1 MDGSRYTVPD
11 YLFNTQ
17 SDGLPMSDEQE
28 TMNPYEGFKLL
39 RDHAPV
45 TQLEDDGP
53 WQVARHAD
61 VHAILRDHETFSSE
75 VSTRPPEERGAPS
88 MLFSDPPVHH
98 RLRRLVSVA
107 FKPSQIQ
114 KQEQQIR
121 HRCKDLLDAMP
132 TNTEVDLVQAL
143 AAPLPVMVIAEM
155 LGVEDGDMAT
165 FKAWSD
171 EIFSNIGEILFGTPS
186 AESER
191 AAEEMNA
198 YFLARIN
205 EIRNH
210 PREHLLGQLVAT
222 ETEDGKLDDEELLSF
237 CRLLL
242 IAGNE
247 TTTGLITAS
256 ARIFHELPQTLE
268 RLKASPELAPSF
280 IEEALRYYSPF
291 SATVRR
297 TTKRVEIAGQT
308 IAAGELVV
316 PLIASANRDERV
328 FENPDAFQI
337 DRSPNQHLGLG
348 FGIHVC
354 LGAHLARLE
363 GKVVVEQMA
372 ERYGSVRLT
381 EPKTASVGELGG
393 PKELMVIVS

>member
-1 MDGSRYTVPD
+1 MSET
-11 YLFNTQ
+11 TEQ
-17 SDGLPMSDEQE
+17 SEPQADV
-28 TMNPYEGFKLL
+28 NPYQGFKFL

-45 TQLEDDGP
+45 SQLEADGP

-61 VHAILRDHETFSSE
+61 VHAILRDHETYSSE
-75 VSTRPPEERGAPS
+75 VSIRPPEERGAPS

-107 FKPSQIQ
+107 FKPSQIA

-121 HRCKDLLDAMP
+121 QRCGDLLDAMP
-132 TNTEVDLVQAL
+132 KDTELDLVQAL

-186 AESER
+186 PESER

-198 YFLARIN
+198 YFLQRIN
-205 EIRNH
+205 DIRRA
-210 PREHLLGQLVAT
+210 PKDHLLGQLVET

-256 ARIFHELPQTLE
+256 ARIFHEEPQTLGQ
-268 RLKASPELAPSF
+268 LKEQPELAGSF
-280 IEEALRYYSPF
+280 VEEALRFYSPF

-297 TTKRVEIAGQT
+297 TSKDVEIAGQR
-308 IAAGELVV
+308 IGAGELVV

-328 FENPDAFQI
+328 FEAADTFRI
-337 DRSPNQHLGLG
+337 DRNPNQHLGLG

-363 GKVVVEQMA
+363 GKIVVEQMA
-372 ERYGSVRLT
+372 QRYNSVSLAN
-381 EPKTASVGELGG
+381 PQTATVGDLGG
-393 PKELMVIVS
+393 PKVLPIIVA

>member
-1 MDGSRYTVPD
+1 
-11 YLFNTQ
+11 
-17 SDGLPMSDEQE
+17 MSESIE

-39 RDHAPV
+39 REHAPV
-45 TQLEDDGP
+45 SQLEADGP

-61 VHAILRDHETFSSE
+61 VNAILRDHVTFSSD
-75 VSTRPPEERGAPS
+75 VSMQPEEKRGAPS

-114 KQEQQIR
+114 LQEEQIR
-121 HRCKDLLDAMP
+121 QRCNDLLDAIPM
-132 TNTEVDLVQAL
+132 NTEVDLVKAL

-186 AESER
+186 PESER

-198 YFLARIN
+198 YFLQRIN
-205 EIRNH
+205 DIRAN
-210 PREHLLGQLVAT
+210 PKNHLLGQLVAT
-222 ETEDGKLDDEELLSF
+222 ETEDGVLDDEELLSF

-247 TTTGLITAS
+247 TTTGLITAT
-256 ARIFHELPQTLE
+256 ARIFHENPHTLVE
-268 RLKASPELAPSF
+268 LKQKPELAATF
-280 IEEALRYYSPF
+280 VEEALRFYSPF

-297 TTKRVEIAGQT
+297 TTKDVEIAGQK
-308 IAAGELVV
+308 IPAGQLVV
-316 PLIASANRDERV
+316 PLIASANRDEQV
-328 FENPDAFQI
+328 FTDPDTFKL
-337 DRSPNQHLGLG
+337 DRNANAHLAMG
-348 FGIHVC
+348 FGIHFC

-363 GKVVVEQMA
+363 GKIVAQEMGR
-372 ERYGSVRLT
+372 RYNSVTLT
-381 EPKTASVGELGG
+381 NPKTATVGDLGG
-393 PKELMVIVS
+393 PKELTVVFG

>member
-1 MDGSRYTVPD
+1 MSET
-11 YLFNTQ
+11 TEQ
-17 SDGLPMSDEQE
+17 SEPQADVK
-28 TMNPYEGFKLL
+28 PYQAFKFL

-45 TQLEDDGP
+45 TQLEADGP

-61 VHAILRDHETFSSE
+61 VHAILRDHETYSSE
-75 VSTRPPEERGAPS
+75 VSIRPPEERGAPS

-107 FKPSQIQ
+107 FKPSQIA

-121 HRCKDLLDAMP
+121 QRCEDLLDAMP
-132 TNTEVDLVQAL
+132 KDTELDLVQAL

-186 AESER
+186 PESER

-198 YFLARIN
+198 YFLQRIN
-205 EIRNH
+205 DIRRA
-210 PREHLLGQLVAT
+210 PKDHLLGQLVET

-256 ARIFHELPQTLE
+256 ARIFHEEPQTLGQ
-268 RLKASPELAPSF
+268 LKEQPELAGSF
-280 IEEALRYYSPF
+280 VEEALRFYSPF

-297 TTKRVEIAGQT
+297 TSKDVEIAGQR
-308 IAAGELVV
+308 IGAGELVV

-328 FENPDAFQI
+328 FEAADTFRI
-337 DRSPNQHLGLG
+337 DRNPNQHLGLG

-363 GKVVVEQMA
+363 GKIVVEQMA
-372 ERYGSVRLT
+372 QRYNSVSLAN
-381 EPKTASVGELGG
+381 PQTATVGDLGG
-393 PKELMVIVS
+393 PKVLPIIVA

>member
-1 MDGSRYTVPD
+1 
-11 YLFNTQ
+11 
-17 SDGLPMSDEQE
+17 MSESLE

-39 RDHAPV
+39 REHAPV
-45 TQLEDDGP
+45 SQLEADGP

-61 VHAILRDHETFSSE
+61 VNAILRDHATFSSD
-75 VSTRPPEERGAPS
+75 VSMQPEEKRGAPS

-114 KQEQQIR
+114 LQEEQIR
-121 HRCKDLLDAMP
+121 LRCNDLLDAIP
-132 TNTEVDLVQAL
+132 INTEVDLVTAL

-186 AESER
+186 PESER

-198 YFLARIN
+198 YFLQRIN
-205 EIRNH
+205 DLREH
-210 PREHLLGQLVAT
+210 PKNHLLGQLVAT
-222 ETEDGKLDDEELLSF
+222 ETEDGVLDDEELLSF

-256 ARIFHELPQTLE
+256 ARIFHENPNTLAE
-268 RLKASPELAPSF
+268 LKQKPELAATF
-280 IEEALRYYSPF
+280 VEEALRFYSPF

-297 TTKRVEIAGQT
+297 TTKDVEIAGQK
-308 IAAGELVV
+308 IAAGQLVV
-316 PLIASANRDERV
+316 PLIASANRDEQV
-328 FENPDAFQI
+328 FTDPDKFKLDRDTNP
-337 DRSPNQHLGLG
+337 HLAMGY
-348 FGIHVC
+348 GIHFC

-363 GKVVVEQMA
+363 GKIVA
-372 ERYGSVRLT
+372 EELARRYSNVTLT
-381 EPKTASVGELGG
+381 SPKTATVGDLGG
-393 PKELMVIVS
+393 PKELAVVLS

>member
-1 MDGSRYTVPD
+1 
-11 YLFNTQ
+11 
-17 SDGLPMSDEQE
+17 MSESLE
-28 TMNPYEGFKLL
+28 TMNPYDGFRLM
-39 RDHAPV
+39 REHAPV
-45 TQLEDDGP
+45 SQLEAGGP

-61 VHAILRDHETFSSE
+61 VNAILRDHATFSSD
-75 VSTRPPEERGAPS
+75 VSMQPEEKRGAPS

-114 KQEQQIR
+114 LQEEQIR
-121 HRCKDLLDAMP
+121 VRCNDLLDAIP
-132 TNTEVDLVQAL
+132 VNTEVDLVTAL

-186 AESER
+186 PESER

-198 YFLARIN
+198 YFLQRIN
-205 EIRNH
+205 DL
-210 PREHLLGQLVAT
+210 RERPKNHLLGQLVAT
-222 ETEDGKLDDEELLSF
+222 ETEDGVLDDEELLSF

-256 ARIFHELPQTLE
+256 ARIFHENPNTLAE
-268 RLKASPELAPSF
+268 LKQKPELAATF
-280 IEEALRYYSPF
+280 VEEALRFYSPF

-297 TTKRVEIAGQT
+297 TTKDVEIAGQK
-308 IAAGELVV
+308 IAAGQLVV
-316 PLIASANRDERV
+316 PLIASANRDEQV
-328 FENPDAFQI
+328 FTDPDKFKLDRDTNP
-337 DRSPNQHLGLG
+337 HLAMGY
-348 FGIHVC
+348 GIHFC

-363 GKVVVEQMA
+363 GKIVA
-372 ERYGSVRLT
+372 EELARRYSSVTLT
-381 EPKTASVGELGG
+381 SPKTATVGDLGG
-393 PKELMVIVS
+393 PKELAVVFS

>member
-1 MDGSRYTVPD
+1 MSET
-11 YLFNTQ
+11 TEQ
-17 SDGLPMSDEQE
+17 SGPQADV
-28 TMNPYEGFKLL
+28 NPYQGFKFL

-45 TQLEDDGP
+45 TQLEADGP

-61 VHAILRDHETFSSE
+61 VHAILRDHETYSSE
-75 VSTRPPEERGAPS
+75 VSIRPPEERGAPS

-107 FKPSQIQ
+107 FKPSQIA

-121 HRCKDLLDAMP
+121 QRCGDLLDAMP
-132 TNTEVDLVQAL
+132 KDTELDLVQAL

-186 AESER
+186 PESER

-198 YFLARIN
+198 YFLQRIN
-205 EIRNH
+205 DIRRA
-210 PREHLLGQLVAT
+210 PKDHLLGQLVET

-256 ARIFHELPQTLE
+256 ARIFHEEPQTLGQ
-268 RLKASPELAPSF
+268 LKEQPELAGSF
-280 IEEALRYYSPF
+280 VEEALRFYSPF

-297 TTKRVEIAGQT
+297 TSKDVEIAGQR
-308 IAAGELVV
+308 IGAGELVV

-328 FENPDAFQI
+328 FEAADTFRI
-337 DRSPNQHLGLG
+337 DRNPNQHLGLG

-363 GKVVVEQMA
+363 GKIVVEQMA
-372 ERYGSVRLT
+372 QRYNSVSLAN
-381 EPKTASVGELGG
+381 PQTATVGDLGG
-393 PKELMVIVS
+393 PKVLPIIVA

>member
-1 MDGSRYTVPD
+1 MADP
-11 YLFNTQ
+11 
-17 SDGLPMSDEQE
+17 QE
-28 TMNPYEGFKLL
+28 KINPYEGFKLL

-45 TQLEDDGP
+45 TQLEADGP

-75 VSTRPPEERGAPS
+75 VSIRPPEERGAPS
-88 MLFSDPPVHH
+88 MLFSDPPIHN
-98 RLRRLVSVA
+98 RLRKLVSVA
-107 FKPSQIQ
+107 FKPGQIQ
-114 KQEQQIR
+114 LQEQQIR
-121 HRCKDLLDAMP
+121 SRCNALLDAMP
-132 TNTEVDLVQAL
+132 TDTELDLVQVL

-191 AAEEMNA
+191 AAQEMNA
-198 YFLARIN
+198 YFLQRIN
-205 EIRNH
+205 DIRRH
-210 PREHLLGQLVAT
+210 PKEHLLGQLVAT

-256 ARIFHELPQTLE
+256 ARIFHEEPDTLIQLKQNPQ
-268 RLKASPELAPSF
+268 LAKNF
-280 IEEALRYYSPF
+280 VEEALRFYSPF

-297 TTKRVEIAGQT
+297 TTKDVEIAGQA
-308 IAAGELVV
+308 IAAGELVI
-316 PLIASANRDERV
+316 PLLASANRDERV
-328 FENPDAFQI
+328 FEAPDTFRL
-337 DRSPNQHLGLG
+337 DRSPKPHLGLG

-363 GKVVVEQMA
+363 GKIVVEQMA
-372 ERYGSVRLT
+372 ERYRGIELVNAQAT
-381 EPKTASVGELGG
+381 TVGELGG
-393 PKELMVIVS
+393 PKSLVVRLR

>member
-1 MDGSRYTVPD
+1 
-11 YLFNTQ
+11 
-17 SDGLPMSDEQE
+17 MSESLE

-39 RDHAPV
+39 REHAPV
-45 TQLEDDGP
+45 SQLEADGP

-61 VHAILRDHETFSSE
+61 VNAILRDHATFSSD
-75 VSTRPPEERGAPS
+75 VSMQPEEKRGAPS

-114 KQEQQIR
+114 LQEEQIR
-121 HRCKDLLDAMP
+121 LRCNDLLDAIP
-132 TNTEVDLVQAL
+132 INTEVDLVTAL

-186 AESER
+186 PESER

-198 YFLARIN
+198 YFLQRIN
-205 EIRNH
+205 DLREH
-210 PREHLLGQLVAT
+210 PKNHLLGQLVAT
-222 ETEDGKLDDEELLSF
+222 ETEDGVLDDEELLSF

-256 ARIFHELPQTLE
+256 ARIFHENPNTLAE
-268 RLKASPELAPSF
+268 LKQKPELAATF
-280 IEEALRYYSPF
+280 VEEALRFYSPF

-297 TTKRVEIAGQT
+297 TTKDVEIAGQK
-308 IAAGELVV
+308 IAAGQLVV
-316 PLIASANRDERV
+316 PLIASANRDEQV
-328 FENPDAFQI
+328 FTDPDKFKLDRDTNP
-337 DRSPNQHLGLG
+337 HLAMGY
-348 FGIHVC
+348 GIHFC

-363 GKVVVEQMA
+363 GKIVA
-372 ERYGSVRLT
+372 EELARRYSNVTLT
-381 EPKTASVGELGG
+381 SPKTATVGDLGG
-393 PKELMVIVS
+393 PKELAVVFG

>member
-1 MDGSRYTVPD
+1 MADP
-11 YLFNTQ
+11 
-17 SDGLPMSDEQE
+17 QE

-45 TQLEDDGP
+45 TQLEADGP

-75 VSTRPPEERGAPS
+75 VSIRPPEERGAPS
-88 MLFSDPPVHH
+88 MLFSDPPIHN
-98 RLRRLVSVA
+98 RLRKLVSVA
-107 FKPSQIQ
+107 FKPGQIQ
-114 KQEQQIR
+114 LQEQQIR
-121 HRCKDLLDAMP
+121 SRCNALLDAMP
-132 TNTEVDLVQAL
+132 TDTELDLVQAL

-191 AAEEMNA
+191 AAQEMNA
-198 YFLARIN
+198 YFLQRIN
-205 EIRNH
+205 DIRRH
-210 PREHLLGQLVAT
+210 PKEHLLGQLVAT

-256 ARIFHELPQTLE
+256 ARIFHEEPDTLIQLKQNPQ
-268 RLKASPELAPSF
+268 LAKNF
-280 IEEALRYYSPF
+280 VEEALRFYSPF

-297 TTKRVEIAGQT
+297 TTKDVEIAGQA
-308 IAAGELVV
+308 IAAGELVI
-316 PLIASANRDERV
+316 PLLASANRDERV
-328 FENPDAFQI
+328 FEAPDTFRLH
-337 DRSPNQHLGLG
+337 RSPNPHLGLG

-363 GKVVVEQMA
+363 GKIVVEQMA
-372 ERYGSVRLT
+372 KRYRGIELVNAQAT
-381 EPKTASVGELGG
+381 TVGELGG
-393 PKELMVIVS
+393 PKSLPVRLR

>member
-1 MDGSRYTVPD
+1 
-11 YLFNTQ
+11 
-17 SDGLPMSDEQE
+17 MSESLE
-28 TMNPYEGFKLL
+28 TMNPYDGFKLL
-39 RDHAPV
+39 REHAPV
-45 TQLEDDGP
+45 SQLEAGGP

-61 VHAILRDHETFSSE
+61 VNAILRDHATFSSD
-75 VSTRPPEERGAPS
+75 VSMQPEEKRGAPS

-114 KQEQQIR
+114 VQEEQIR
-121 HRCKDLLDAMP
+121 LRCNDLLDAIP
-132 TNTEVDLVQAL
+132 INTEVDLVTAL
-143 AAPLPVMVIAEM
+143 AAPLPVIVIAEM

-186 AESER
+186 PESER

-198 YFLARIN
+198 YFLQRIN
-205 EIRNH
+205 DLREH
-210 PREHLLGQLVAT
+210 PKSHLLGELVAT
-222 ETEDGKLDDEELLSF
+222 ETEDGVLDDEELLSF

-256 ARIFHELPQTLE
+256 ARIFHENPNTLAE
-268 RLKASPELAPSF
+268 LKRKPELAASF
-280 IEEALRYYSPF
+280 VEEALRFYSPF

-297 TTKRVEIAGQT
+297 ATKDVEISGQK
-308 IAAGELVV
+308 IPAGELVV

-328 FENPDAFQI
+328 FTDPDSFKLDRDTNP
-337 DRSPNQHLGLG
+337 HLALG
-348 FGIHVC
+348 YGIHFC

-363 GKVVVEQMA
+363 GKIVAEEMA
-372 ERYGSVRLT
+372 RRFCSVTLT
-381 EPKTASVGELGG
+381 NPKTATVGDLGG
-393 PKELMVIVS
+393 PKELAVMFS

>member
-1 MDGSRYTVPD
+1 MSET
-11 YLFNTQ
+11 TEQ
-17 SDGLPMSDEQE
+17 SERQADV
-28 TMNPYEGFKLL
+28 NPYQAFKFL

-45 TQLEDDGP
+45 TQLEADGP

-61 VHAILRDHETFSSE
+61 VHAILRDHETYSSE
-75 VSTRPPEERGAPS
+75 VSIRPPEERGAPS
-88 MLFSDPPVHH
+88 MLLSDPPVHH

-107 FKPSQIQ
+107 FKPSQIAQ
-114 KQEQQIR
+114 QEQQIR
-121 HRCKDLLDAMP
+121 QRCEDLLDAMP
-132 TNTEVDLVQAL
+132 KDTELDLVQAL

-186 AESER
+186 PESER

-198 YFLARIN
+198 YFLQRIN
-205 EIRNH
+205 DIRRA
-210 PREHLLGQLVAT
+210 PKDHLLGQLVET

-256 ARIFHELPQTLE
+256 ARIFHEEPQTLGQLKE
-268 RLKASPELAPSF
+268 RPELAGSF
-280 IEEALRYYSPF
+280 VEEALRFYSPF

-297 TTKRVEIAGQT
+297 TSKDVEIAEQRIGS
-308 IAAGELVV
+308 GELVV

-328 FENPDAFQI
+328 FEAADTFRI
-337 DRSPNQHLGLG
+337 DRNPNQHLGLG

-363 GKVVVEQMA
+363 GKIVVEQMA
-372 ERYGSVRLT
+372 QRYNSVSLAN
-381 EPKTASVGELGG
+381 PQTATVGDLGG
-393 PKELMVIVS
+393 PKVLPIIVA

>member
-1 MDGSRYTVPD
+1 MSET
-11 YLFNTQ
+11 TEQ
-17 SDGLPMSDEQE
+17 SEPQADV
-28 TMNPYEGFKLL
+28 NPYQGFKFL

-45 TQLEDDGP
+45 TQLEADGP

-61 VHAILRDHETFSSE
+61 VHAILRDHETYSSE
-75 VSTRPPEERGAPS
+75 VSIRPPEERGAPS

-107 FKPSQIQ
+107 FKPSQIA

-121 HRCKDLLDAMP
+121 QRCGDLLDAMP
-132 TNTEVDLVQAL
+132 KDTELDLVQAL

-186 AESER
+186 PESER

-198 YFLARIN
+198 YFLQRIN
-205 EIRNH
+205 DIRRA
-210 PREHLLGQLVAT
+210 PKDHLLGQLVET

-256 ARIFHELPQTLE
+256 ARIFHEEPQTLGQ
-268 RLKASPELAPSF
+268 LKEQPELAGSF
-280 IEEALRYYSPF
+280 VEEALRFYSPF

-297 TTKRVEIAGQT
+297 TSKDVEIAGQR
-308 IAAGELVV
+308 IGAGELVV

-328 FENPDAFQI
+328 FEAADTFRI
-337 DRSPNQHLGLG
+337 DRNPNQHLGLG

-363 GKVVVEQMA
+363 GKIVVEQMA
-372 ERYGSVRLT
+372 QRYNSVSLAN
-381 EPKTASVGELGG
+381 PQTATVGDLGG
-393 PKELMVIVS
+393 PKVLPIIVA

>member
-1 MDGSRYTVPD
+1 
-11 YLFNTQ
+11 
-17 SDGLPMSDEQE
+17 MSEVAE
-28 TMNPYEGFKLL
+28 PMNPYDGFKML

-45 TQLEDDGP
+45 TRIEADGP

-61 VHAILRDHETFSSE
+61 VHAVMRDHATFSSD
-75 VSTRPPEERGAPS
+75 VSALPSEERGAPS

-98 RLRRLVSVA
+98 RLRKLVSVA
-107 FKPSQIQ
+107 FKPSQIE
-114 KQEQQIR
+114 KQEAQIR
-121 HRCKDLLDAMP
+121 ARCRALLDTMP
-132 TNTEVDLVQAL
+132 TNAEVDLVESL

-186 AESER
+186 PESE
-191 AAEEMNA
+191 AAAAEMNA
-198 YFLARIN
+198 YFLQRIN
-205 EIRNH
+205 HIRRH
-210 PREHLLGQLVAT
+210 PKNHLLGQLVAV
-222 ETEDGKLDDEELLSF
+222 ETEDGRLDDEELLSF

-256 ARIFHELPQTLE
+256 ARIFHEEPQTLAQL
-268 RLKASPELAPSF
+268 RQSPKLSGAF
-280 IEEALRYYSPF
+280 VEEALRYYSPF

-297 TTKRVEIAGQT
+297 TTKEVELAGQT
-308 IAAGELVV
+308 IGAGELVV

-328 FENPDAFQI
+328 FDAPDTFVI
-337 DRSPNQHLGLG
+337 ERSPNPHLGMG
-348 FGIHVC
+348 FGIHFC

-363 GKVVVEQMA
+363 GKIVVEQMA
-372 ERYGSVRLT
+372 ERYSQVALVKP
-381 EPKTASVGELGG
+381 ETATVGDLGG
-393 PKELMVIVS
+393 PKELAVIVS

>member
-1 MDGSRYTVPD
+1 
-11 YLFNTQ
+11 
-17 SDGLPMSDEQE
+17 MSESLE

-39 RDHAPV
+39 REHAPV
-45 TQLEDDGP
+45 SQLEADGP

-61 VHAILRDHETFSSE
+61 VNAILRDHATFSSD
-75 VSTRPPEERGAPS
+75 VSMQPEEKRGAPS

-114 KQEQQIR
+114 LQEEQIR
-121 HRCKDLLDAMP
+121 LRCNDLLDAIP
-132 TNTEVDLVQAL
+132 INTEVDLVTAL

-186 AESER
+186 PESER

-198 YFLARIN
+198 YFLQRIN
-205 EIRNH
+205 DLREH
-210 PREHLLGQLVAT
+210 PKNHLLGQLVAT
-222 ETEDGKLDDEELLSF
+222 ETEDGVLDDEELLSF

-256 ARIFHELPQTLE
+256 ARIFHENPNTLVE
-268 RLKASPELAPSF
+268 LKQKPELAATF
-280 IEEALRYYSPF
+280 VEEALRFYSPF

-297 TTKRVEIAGQT
+297 TTKDVEIAGQK
-308 IAAGELVV
+308 IAAGQLVV
-316 PLIASANRDERV
+316 PLIASANRDEQV
-328 FENPDAFQI
+328 FTDPDKFKLDRDTNP
-337 DRSPNQHLGLG
+337 HLAMGY
-348 FGIHVC
+348 GIHFC

-363 GKVVVEQMA
+363 GKIVA
-372 ERYGSVRLT
+372 EELARRYSNVTLT
-381 EPKTASVGELGG
+381 SPKTATVGDLGG
-393 PKELMVIVS
+393 PKELAVVLS

>member
-1 MDGSRYTVPD
+1 
-11 YLFNTQ
+11 
-17 SDGLPMSDEQE
+17 MSE
-28 TMNPYEGFKLL
+28 TETSKSPQADINPYEGFKFL

-45 TQLEDDGP
+45 TQLEADGP

-61 VHAILRDHETFSSE
+61 VHAILRDHETYSSE
-75 VSTRPPEERGAPS
+75 VSIRSPQERGAPS

-107 FKPSQIQ
+107 FKPSQIA

-121 HRCKDLLDAMP
+121 QRCADLLEAMP
-132 TNTEVDLVQAL
+132 KDTELDLVQAL

-186 AESER
+186 QESER
-191 AAEEMNA
+191 AAAEMNA
-198 YFLARIN
+198 YFLQCIN
-205 EIRNH
+205 DIRRD
-210 PREHLLGQLVAT
+210 PKDHLLGQLVAT

-256 ARIFHELPQTLE
+256 ARIFHEEPQTLTQ
-268 RLKASPELAPSF
+268 LKQRPELAGPF
-280 IEEALRYYSPF
+280 VEEALRYYSPF

-297 TTKRVEIAGQT
+297 TSKDVEIAGQR
-308 IAAGELVV
+308 IGVGELVV

-328 FENPDAFQI
+328 FDAADTFRI
-337 DRSPNQHLGLG
+337 DRNPNQHLGLG

-363 GKVVVEQMA
+363 GRIVVEQMA
-372 ERYGSVRLT
+372 QRYSSVSLAN
-381 EPKTASVGELGG
+381 PQTASVGDLGG
-393 PKELMVIVS
+393 PKELPIIVA

>member
-1 MDGSRYTVPD
+1 MSET
-11 YLFNTQ
+11 TEQ
-17 SDGLPMSDEQE
+17 SEPQADV
-28 TMNPYEGFKLL
+28 NPYQAFKFL

-45 TQLEDDGP
+45 TQLEADGP

-61 VHAILRDHETFSSE
+61 VHAILRDHETYSSE
-75 VSTRPPEERGAPS
+75 VSIRPPEERGAPS

-107 FKPSQIQ
+107 FKPSQIA

-121 HRCKDLLDAMP
+121 QRCGDLLDAMP
-132 TNTEVDLVQAL
+132 KDTELDLVQAL

-186 AESER
+186 PESER

-198 YFLARIN
+198 YFLQRIN
-205 EIRNH
+205 DIRRA
-210 PREHLLGQLVAT
+210 PKDHLLGQLVET

-256 ARIFHELPQTLE
+256 ARIFHEEPQTLGQ
-268 RLKASPELAPSF
+268 LKEQPELAGSF
-280 IEEALRYYSPF
+280 VEEALRFYSPF

-297 TTKRVEIAGQT
+297 TSKDVEIAGQR
-308 IAAGELVV
+308 IGAGELVV

-328 FENPDAFQI
+328 FEAADTFRI
-337 DRSPNQHLGLG
+337 DRNPNQHLGLG

-363 GKVVVEQMA
+363 GKIVVEQMA
-372 ERYGSVRLT
+372 QRYNSVSLAN
-381 EPKTASVGELGG
+381 PQTATVGDLGG
-393 PKELMVIVS
+393 PKVLPIIVA

>member
-1 MDGSRYTVPD
+1 MSET
-11 YLFNTQ
+11 TEQ
-17 SDGLPMSDEQE
+17 SEPQADV
-28 TMNPYEGFKLL
+28 NPYQGFKFL

-45 TQLEDDGP
+45 TQLEADGP

-61 VHAILRDHETFSSE
+61 VHAILRDHETYSSE
-75 VSTRPPEERGAPS
+75 VSIRPPEERGAPS

-107 FKPSQIQ
+107 FKPSQIA

-121 HRCKDLLDAMP
+121 QRCGDLLDAMP
-132 TNTEVDLVQAL
+132 KDTELDLVQAL

-186 AESER
+186 PESER

-198 YFLARIN
+198 YFLQRIN
-205 EIRNH
+205 DIRRA
-210 PREHLLGQLVAT
+210 PKDHLLGQLVET

-256 ARIFHELPQTLE
+256 ARIFHEEPQTLGQ
-268 RLKASPELAPSF
+268 LKEQPELAGSF
-280 IEEALRYYSPF
+280 VEEALRFYSPF

-297 TTKRVEIAGQT
+297 TSKDVEIAEQRIG
-308 IAAGELVV
+308 AGELVV

-328 FENPDAFQI
+328 FEAADTFRI
-337 DRSPNQHLGLG
+337 DRNPNQHLGLG

-363 GKVVVEQMA
+363 GKIVVEQMA
-372 ERYGSVRLT
+372 QRYNSVSLAN
-381 EPKTASVGELGG
+381 PQTATVGDLGG
-393 PKELMVIVS
+393 PKVLPIIVA

>member
-1 MDGSRYTVPD
+1 
-11 YLFNTQ
+11 
-17 SDGLPMSDEQE
+17 MSESLE

-39 RDHAPV
+39 REHAPV
-45 TQLEDDGP
+45 SQLEADGP

-61 VHAILRDHETFSSE
+61 VNSILRDHATFSSD
-75 VSTRPPEERGAPS
+75 VSMQPEEKRGAPS

-114 KQEQQIR
+114 LQEEQIR
-121 HRCKDLLDAMP
+121 LRCNDLLDAIP
-132 TNTEVDLVQAL
+132 INTEVDLVTAL

-186 AESER
+186 PESER

-198 YFLARIN
+198 YFLQRIN
-205 EIRNH
+205 DLREH
-210 PREHLLGQLVAT
+210 PKNHLLGQLVAT
-222 ETEDGKLDDEELLSF
+222 ETEDGVLDDEELLSF

-256 ARIFHELPQTLE
+256 ARIFHENPNTLAE
-268 RLKASPELAPSF
+268 LKQKPELAATF
-280 IEEALRYYSPF
+280 VEEALRFYSPF

-297 TTKRVEIAGQT
+297 TTKDVEIAGQK
-308 IAAGELVV
+308 IAAGQLVV
-316 PLIASANRDERV
+316 PLIASANRDEQV
-328 FENPDAFQI
+328 FTDPDKFKLDRDTNP
-337 DRSPNQHLGLG
+337 HLAMGY
-348 FGIHVC
+348 GIHFC

-363 GKVVVEQMA
+363 GKIVA
-372 ERYGSVRLT
+372 EELARRYSNVTLT
-381 EPKTASVGELGG
+381 SPKTATVGDLGG
-393 PKELMVIVS
+393 PKELAVVFS

>member
-1 MDGSRYTVPD
+1 
-11 YLFNTQ
+11 
-17 SDGLPMSDEQE
+17 MSESLE

-39 RDHAPV
+39 REHAPV
-45 TQLEDDGP
+45 SQLEADGP

-61 VHAILRDHETFSSE
+61 VNAILRDHATFSSD
-75 VSTRPPEERGAPS
+75 VSMQPEEKRGAPS

-114 KQEQQIR
+114 LQEEQIR
-121 HRCKDLLDAMP
+121 LRCNDLLDAIP
-132 TNTEVDLVQAL
+132 INTEVDLVTAL

-186 AESER
+186 PESER

-198 YFLARIN
+198 YFLQRIN
-205 EIRNH
+205 DL
-210 PREHLLGQLVAT
+210 REHPKNHMLGQLVAT
-222 ETEDGKLDDEELLSF
+222 ETEDGVLDDEELLSF

-256 ARIFHELPQTLE
+256 ARIFHENPNTLAE
-268 RLKASPELAPSF
+268 LKQKPELAATF
-280 IEEALRYYSPF
+280 VEEALRFYSPF

-297 TTKRVEIAGQT
+297 TTKDVEIAGQK
-308 IAAGELVV
+308 IAAGQLVV
-316 PLIASANRDERV
+316 PLIASANRDEQV
-328 FENPDAFQI
+328 FTDPDKFKLDRDTNP
-337 DRSPNQHLGLG
+337 HLAMGY
-348 FGIHVC
+348 GIHFC

-363 GKVVVEQMA
+363 GKIVA
-372 ERYGSVRLT
+372 EELARRYSNVTLT
-381 EPKTASVGELGG
+381 SPKTATVGDLGG
-393 PKELMVIVS
+393 PKELAVVFS

>member
-1 MDGSRYTVPD
+1 MADP
-11 YLFNTQ
+11 
-17 SDGLPMSDEQE
+17 QE

-45 TQLEDDGP
+45 TQLEADGP

-75 VSTRPPEERGAPS
+75 VSIRPPEERGAPS
-88 MLFSDPPVHH
+88 MLFSDPPIHN
-98 RLRRLVSVA
+98 RLRKLVSVA
-107 FKPSQIQ
+107 FKPGQIQ
-114 KQEQQIR
+114 LQEQQIR
-121 HRCKDLLDAMP
+121 SRCNALLDAMP
-132 TNTEVDLVQAL
+132 TDTELDLVQAL

-191 AAEEMNA
+191 AAQEMNA
-198 YFLARIN
+198 YFLQRIN
-205 EIRNH
+205 DIRRH

-256 ARIFHELPQTLE
+256 ARIFHEEPDTLIQLKQNPQ
-268 RLKASPELAPSF
+268 LAKNF
-280 IEEALRYYSPF
+280 VEEALRFYSPF

-297 TTKRVEIAGQT
+297 TTKDVEIAGKA
-308 IAAGELVV
+308 IAAGELVI
-316 PLIASANRDERV
+316 PLLASANRDERV
-328 FENPDAFQI
+328 FEAPDTFRL
-337 DRSPNQHLGLG
+337 DRSPNPHLGLG

-363 GKVVVEQMA
+363 GKIVVEQMA
-372 ERYGSVRLT
+372 ERYRGIELVNAQAT
-381 EPKTASVGELGG
+381 TVGELGG
-393 PKELMVIVS
+393 PKSLAVRLR

>member
-1 MDGSRYTVPD
+1 MADP
-11 YLFNTQ
+11 
-17 SDGLPMSDEQE
+17 QE

-45 TQLEDDGP
+45 TQLEADGP

-75 VSTRPPEERGAPS
+75 VSIRPPEERGAPS
-88 MLFSDPPVHH
+88 RLFSDPPIHN
-98 RLRRLVSVA
+98 RLRKLVSVA
-107 FKPSQIQ
+107 FKPGQIQ
-114 KQEQQIR
+114 LQEQQIR
-121 HRCKDLLDAMP
+121 SRCNALLDAMP
-132 TNTEVDLVQAL
+132 TDTELDLVQAL

-191 AAEEMNA
+191 AAQEMNA
-198 YFLARIN
+198 YFLQRIN
-205 EIRNH
+205 DIRRH

-256 ARIFHELPQTLE
+256 ARIFHEEPDTLIQLKQNPQ
-268 RLKASPELAPSF
+268 LAKNF
-280 IEEALRYYSPF
+280 VEEALRGYSPF
-291 SATVRR
+291 AATVRR
-297 TTKRVEIAGQT
+297 TTKDVESAGQA
-308 IAAGELVV
+308 IAAGELVI
-316 PLIASANRDERV
+316 PLLASANRDERV
-328 FENPDAFQI
+328 FEAPDTFRL
-337 DRSPNQHLGLG
+337 DRSPNPHLGLG

-363 GKVVVEQMA
+363 GKIVVEQMA
-372 ERYGSVRLT
+372 ERYRGIELVNAQAT
-381 EPKTASVGELGG
+381 TVGELGG
-393 PKELMVIVS
+393 PKSLAVRLR

>member
-1 MDGSRYTVPD
+1 
-11 YLFNTQ
+11 
-17 SDGLPMSDEQE
+17 MSESLE

-39 RDHAPV
+39 REHASV
-45 TQLEDDGP
+45 SQLEADGP

-61 VHAILRDHETFSSE
+61 VNAILRDHATFSSD
-75 VSTRPPEERGAPS
+75 VSMQPEEKRGAPS

-114 KQEQQIR
+114 LQEEQIR
-121 HRCKDLLDAMP
+121 LRCNDLLDAIP
-132 TNTEVDLVQAL
+132 INTEVDLVTAL

-186 AESER
+186 PESER

-198 YFLARIN
+198 YFLQRIN
-205 EIRNH
+205 DLREH
-210 PREHLLGQLVAT
+210 PKNHLLGQLVAT
-222 ETEDGKLDDEELLSF
+222 ETEDGVLDDEELLSF

-256 ARIFHELPQTLE
+256 ARIFHENPNTLAE
-268 RLKASPELAPSF
+268 LKQKPELAATF
-280 IEEALRYYSPF
+280 VEEALRFYSPF

-297 TTKRVEIAGQT
+297 TTKDVEIAGQK
-308 IAAGELVV
+308 IAAGQLVV
-316 PLIASANRDERV
+316 PLIASANRDEQV
-328 FENPDAFQI
+328 FTDPDKFKLDRDTNP
-337 DRSPNQHLGLG
+337 HLAMGY
-348 FGIHVC
+348 GIHFC

-363 GKVVVEQMA
+363 GKIVA
-372 ERYGSVRLT
+372 EELARRYSNVTLT
-381 EPKTASVGELGG
+381 SPKTATVGDLGG
-393 PKELMVIVS
+393 PKELAVVFS

>member
-1 MDGSRYTVPD
+1 
-11 YLFNTQ
+11 
-17 SDGLPMSDEQE
+17 MSESLE

-39 RDHAPV
+39 REHAPV
-45 TQLEDDGP
+45 SQLEADGP

-61 VHAILRDHETFSSE
+61 VNAILRDHATFSSD
-75 VSTRPPEERGAPS
+75 VSMQPEEKRGAPS
-88 MLFSDPPVHH
+88 MLFSDPPMHH

-114 KQEQQIR
+114 LQEEQIR
-121 HRCKDLLDAMP
+121 LRCNDLLDAIP
-132 TNTEVDLVQAL
+132 INTEVDLVTAL

-186 AESER
+186 PESER

-198 YFLARIN
+198 YFLQRIN
-205 EIRNH
+205 DLREH
-210 PREHLLGQLVAT
+210 PKNHLLGQLVAT
-222 ETEDGKLDDEELLSF
+222 ETEDGVLDDEELLSF

-256 ARIFHELPQTLE
+256 ARIFHENPNTLAE
-268 RLKASPELAPSF
+268 LKQKPELAATF
-280 IEEALRYYSPF
+280 VEEALRFYSPF

-297 TTKRVEIAGQT
+297 TTKDVEIAGQK
-308 IAAGELVV
+308 IAAGQLVV
-316 PLIASANRDERV
+316 PLIASANRDEQV
-328 FENPDAFQI
+328 FTDPDKFKLDRDTNP
-337 DRSPNQHLGLG
+337 HLAMGY
-348 FGIHVC
+348 GIHFC

-363 GKVVVEQMA
+363 GKIVA
-372 ERYGSVRLT
+372 EELARRYSNVTLT
-381 EPKTASVGELGG
+381 SPKTATVGDLGG
-393 PKELMVIVS
+393 PKELAVVFN

>member
-1 MDGSRYTVPD
+1 
-11 YLFNTQ
+11 
-17 SDGLPMSDEQE
+17 MSETTEQPE
-28 TMNPYEGFKLL
+28 PQADVNPYQGFKFL

-45 TQLEDDGP
+45 TQLEADGP

-61 VHAILRDHETFSSE
+61 VHAILRDHETYSSE
-75 VSTRPPEERGAPS
+75 VSIRPPEERGAPS

-107 FKPSQIQ
+107 FKPSQIA

-121 HRCKDLLDAMP
+121 QRCGDLLDAMP
-132 TNTEVDLVQAL
+132 KDTELDLVQAL

-186 AESER
+186 PESER

-198 YFLARIN
+198 YFLQRIN
-205 EIRNH
+205 DIRRA
-210 PREHLLGQLVAT
+210 PKDHLLGQLVET

-256 ARIFHELPQTLE
+256 ARIFHEEPQTLGQ
-268 RLKASPELAPSF
+268 LKEQPELAGSF
-280 IEEALRYYSPF
+280 VEEALRFYSPF

-297 TTKRVEIAGQT
+297 TSKDVEIAGQR
-308 IAAGELVV
+308 IGAGELVV

-328 FENPDAFQI
+328 FEAADTFRI
-337 DRSPNQHLGLG
+337 DRNPNQHLGLG

-363 GKVVVEQMA
+363 GKIVVEQMA
-372 ERYGSVRLT
+372 QRYNSVSLAN
-381 EPKTASVGELGG
+381 PQTATVGDLGG
-393 PKELMVIVS
+393 PKVLPIIVA

>member
-1 MDGSRYTVPD
+1 MSETVQPV
-11 YLFNTQ
+11 
-17 SDGLPMSDEQE
+17 
-28 TMNPYEGFKLL
+28 NPYEGFKFL

-45 TQLEDDGP
+45 TQLEEDGP

-61 VHAILRDHETFSSE
+61 VHAILRDHETYSSE
-75 VSTRPPEERGAPS
+75 VSIRPPEERGAPS

-107 FKPSQIQ
+107 FKPSQIA

-121 HRCKDLLDAMP
+121 VRCGDLLDAIER
-132 TNTEVDLVQAL
+132 NAEVDLVQAL

-155 LGVEDGDMAT
+155 LGVEDGDMGT

-186 AESER
+186 PESER

-198 YFLARIN
+198 YFLEQIN
-205 EIRNH
+205 HIRRH
-210 PREHLLGQLVAT
+210 PKEPLLGQLVAP
-222 ETEDGKLDDEELLSF
+222 EPADGKLHDEALLSF

-256 ARIFHELPQTLE
+256 ARIFHEEPQTLNQ
-268 RLKASPELAPSF
+268 LKQLPDLAKSF
-280 IEEALRYYSPF
+280 VEEALRYYSPL
-291 SATVRR
+291 SSTVRR
-297 TTKRVEIAGQT
+297 TTKEVEIAGQHV
-308 IAAGELVV
+308 AAGELVV

-328 FENPDAFQI
+328 FEAPDTFRI
-337 DRSPNQHLGLG
+337 DRNPNQHLGLG

-363 GKVVVEQMA
+363 GKIVVEQMA
-372 ERYGSVRLT
+372 ERCSSVNLAN
-381 EPKTASVGELGG
+381 PKTATVGDLGG
-393 PKELMVIVS
+393 PKELAVVVS

>member
-1 MDGSRYTVPD
+1 MAPQADV
-11 YLFNTQ
+11 
-17 SDGLPMSDEQE
+17 
-28 TMNPYEGFKLL
+28 NPYQGFKFL

-45 TQLEDDGP
+45 TQLEADGP

-61 VHAILRDHETFSSE
+61 VHAILRDHETYSSE
-75 VSTRPPEERGAPS
+75 VSIRPPEERGAPS

-107 FKPSQIQ
+107 FKPSQIA

-121 HRCKDLLDAMP
+121 QRCGDLLDAMP
-132 TNTEVDLVQAL
+132 KDTELDLVQAL

-186 AESER
+186 PESER

-198 YFLARIN
+198 YFLQRIN
-205 EIRNH
+205 DIRRA
-210 PREHLLGQLVAT
+210 PKDHLLGQLVET

-256 ARIFHELPQTLE
+256 ARIFHEEPQTLGQ
-268 RLKASPELAPSF
+268 LKEQPELAGSF
-280 IEEALRYYSPF
+280 VEEALRFYSPF

-297 TTKRVEIAGQT
+297 TSKDVEIAGQR
-308 IAAGELVV
+308 IGAGELVV

-328 FENPDAFQI
+328 FEAADTFRI
-337 DRSPNQHLGLG
+337 DRNPNQHLGLG

-363 GKVVVEQMA
+363 GKIVVEQMA
-372 ERYGSVRLT
+372 QRYNSVSLAN
-381 EPKTASVGELGG
+381 PQTATVGDLGG
-393 PKELMVIVS
+393 PKVLPIIVA